1 MILSKQ
7 FGLAFIHVPKT
18 AGSSISAA
26 IGDCDPKAVTR
37 LDGLPKTKHVT
48 AMQLRDVYP
57 NFKDVFSFAIVRD
70 PFSRFCSLYR
80 FLQARPKHA
89 ELMRSAG
96 SLEAF
101 AELFEAP
108 SWVDALHSAKPQS
121 DFVTDSS
128 GAVIVSSVFRYEAL
142 DDAIAEVSCRLHT
155 RLALPYKK
163 VTREGGVDP
172 RIPSVERILRKR
184 FERDYQLFGYG

>member
-1 MILSKQ
+1 
-7 FGLAFIHVPKT
+7 
-18 AGSSISAA
+18 
-26 IGDCDPKAVTR
+26 
-37 LDGLPKTKHVT
+37 
-48 AMQLRDVYP
+48 
-57 NFKDVFSFAIVRD
+57 
-70 PFSRFCSLYR
+70 
-80 FLQARPKHA
+80 
-89 ELMRSAG
+89 MRSAG

-108 SWVDALHSAKPQS
+108 SWVDALHSAKAQS

-128 GAVIVSSVFRYEAL
+128 GVIIVSSIFHYEAL
-142 DDAIAEVSCRLHT
+142 DDAIAEVSSRLNT

-184 FERDYQLFGYG
+184 FERDYQLFGYS

>member
-1 MILSKQ
+1 M
-7 FGLAFIHVPKT
+7 PKT

-48 AMQLRDVYP
+48 ATQLRDVYP
-57 NFKDVFSFAIVRD
+57 NFKDLFSFAIVRD

-80 FLQARPKHA
+80 YLQTLPKHA

-101 AELFEAP
+101 AKLFEAP

-128 GAVIVSSVFRYEAL
+128 GAVIVSSIFHYEAL
-142 DDAIAEVSCRLHT
+142 DDAIAESHPGYT
-155 RLALPYKK
+155 LASRCLTKKSRGKGEWIPPYLLWN
-163 VTREGGVDP
+163 GF
-172 RIPSVERILRKR
+172 RKR